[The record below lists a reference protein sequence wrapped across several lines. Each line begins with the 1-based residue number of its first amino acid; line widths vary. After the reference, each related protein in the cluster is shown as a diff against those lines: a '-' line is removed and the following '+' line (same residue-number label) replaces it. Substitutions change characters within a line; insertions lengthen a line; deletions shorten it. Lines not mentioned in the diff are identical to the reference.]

1 MYQFLLITHV
11 LGATIWTG
19 GHLVLTLTIL
29 PRAMKARSPKILL
42 DFEAAYEPL
51 GLAALLTQVITG
63 LWLTLHYL
71 PDPSQW
77 LTLDSTASIY
87 VSVKF
92 VLLAATIALAV
103 DARLRVVPSLGPD
116 SLVSFAY
123 HIVSIT
129 ILAVLFVVV
138 GIGLGTGGLF

>member
-1 MYQFLLITHV
+1 MYQFILITHV

-29 PRAMKARSPKILL
+29 PRALKAKNPEVLL
-42 DFEAAYEPL
+42 EFESTYEPL
-51 GLAALLTQVITG
+51 GLGALLTQVITG
-63 LWLTLHYL
+63 LWLTWRYL

-77 LTLDSTASIY
+77 FTLDSTASIY
-87 VSVKF
+87 VSLKL

-116 SLVSFAY
+116 SLTSFAY

-129 ILAVLFVVV
+129 IIAVLFVVV
-138 GIGLGTGGLF
+138 GVGLGTGGLF